1 MSRRNPSPYEAAP
14 ETNGRTKVLARL
26 AITLSLGVAVCLAAA
41 TLVSVPNGV
50 DAARTLAATD
60 DPARI
65 ADLALDKTFNATIAA
80 REIET
85 ALGAG
90 DTDLARSFV
99 ELAAER
105 GVALDSTLVAKIEQA
120 ERDAAAPSSRVA
132 SFARGFFTG
141 KPEDLSS
148 AAGMV
153 AGDLFVFGD
162 VRDVVRE
169 GWHGLRGEEVDPMVL
184 ALAGTGIV
192 ITAGVYVSGGLAAP
206 ARAGLSVVKA
216 ARRGGY
222 LGVELLR
229 VLKVSKRENLVQFA
243 SDLGRVEQRAGVR
256 GALDSLKIAE
266 RPQDVARLAALSAV
280 KGGKT
285 RAIVKLLGRAAIFI
299 TTSAFT
305 LASWILWALFNLLGF
320 CAACKRAVERITL
333 RHCERQR
340 MKRLQRALAIAVPAG

>member
-1 MSRRNPSPYEAAP
+1 ML
-14 ETNGRTKVLARL
+14 TRL
-26 AITLSLGVAVCLAAA
+26 AITLSLGVAVCLGLAA
-41 TLVSVPNGV
+41 LVSVPDGV
-50 DAARTLAATD
+50 EAARTLAASD

-65 ADLALDKTFNATIAA
+65 ADLALDKSFNATVAT
-80 REIET
+80 REIEA
-85 ALGAG
+85 ALVAG
-90 DTDLARSFV
+90 DTELARSFV
-99 ELAAER
+99 ELSAER
-105 GVALDSTLVAKIEQA
+105 GVALDPGLIARIEHA
-120 ERDAAAPSSRVA
+120 EKDAAAPSSRVA

-192 ITAGVYVSGGLAAP
+192 ITAGVYASGGLAAP
-206 ARAGLSVVKA
+206 ARAGLSVVKV

-222 LGVELLR
+222 IGAELLR
-229 VLKVSKRENLVQFA
+229 VLKVTKRENLVQFA

-285 RAIVKLLGRAAIFI
+285 RAIVKLLGRGAIFL
-299 TTSAFT
+299 TASAFT
-305 LASWILWALFNLLGF
+305 LASWILWALLNLLAF
-320 CAACKRAVERITL
+320 CAACKRAVERMTL
-333 RHCERQR
+333 RHCERRR
-340 MKRLQRALAIAVPAG
+340 MRKLALRAQDLAGAAQAA